1 MATGP
6 FKVTSPWHSLVHG
19 TPTPTKL
26 HDFTQ
31 GTARVQ
37 THKAESRFAAVLH
50 DTYERTPTPQARLA
64 SLIKSPK
71 DFT

>member
-1 MATGP
+1 MSTGP
-6 FKVTSPWHSLVHG
+6 FKVTNPWQSLVHG

-37 THKAESRFAAVLH
+37 AKRSESRFAAVLK
-50 DTYERTPTPQARLA
+50 DSYEQTPTPEAKLA
-64 SLIKSPK
+64 SIIKPPK
-71 DFT
+71 SFA